1 MSNYILNNTAEEIDL
16 AIGKVANA
24 TTTPLDDNSNMVTS
38 GGVKAYVDTQVG
50 ALNTTVNDL
59 VAQSNVTNNVASL
72 FATPISTTGP
82 RNQTSVSLNIG
93 EFSQYSTTVALQ
105 SVDYVL
111 CALYIYVGNNDS
123 NTIYNVSIRDINAY
137 SCLSATS
144 VKYGSYSEEPS
155 NVSLYLHDIILI
167 PTLGFTSG
175 NYQFDY
181 NMTGTDTWNIRVDL
195 TGFIGKPA

>member
-1 MSNYILNNTAEEIDL
+1 MPTYTLNNTAGDIDSAL
-16 AIGKVANA
+16 QKVVGA
-24 TTTPLDDNSNMVTS
+24 TTTPIDQSPLMVTS
-38 GGVKAYVDTQVG
+38 GGVKAYVDNISD

-59 VAQSNVTNNVASL
+59 VAKSNLTNVSGL
-72 FATPISTTGP
+72 FATPISTTGSL
-82 RNQTSVSLNIG
+82 NQTSVSLNIG
-93 EFSQYSTTVALQ
+93 EFSQHSTTVALQ

-123 NTIYNVSIRDINAY
+123 NNIYSVSVRDKNAY
-137 SCLSATS
+137 SCVSATS
-144 VKYGSYSEEPS
+144 VKYKTYVENTTGTL
-155 NVSLYLHDIILI
+155 NLHDIILI

-181 NMTGTDTWNIRVDL
+181 RMSGTGTWNIRVDL